1 MKASEPAKADS
12 VTEAVA
18 KPPSRPDKYP
28 IPSPIVAEAH
38 AKIEVSTVDPL
49 DKLNQKERGLGI
61 MLLVMVIYPPRLY

>member
-38 AKIEVSTVDPL
+38 AKIEVSTT
-49 DKLNQKERGLGI
+49 
-61 MLLVMVIYPPRLY
+61 